1 MGFGEEQRRY
11 EAWARSFATEEQ
23 LHTHTYDEAGYPEWS
38 VVEKAFATCVA
49 ERALT
54 TLDDIEVR
62 AALFLISRS
71 WDLGTIVCWFSKP
84 PTLGVFSEDEI
95 LFLSRA
101 ALTDPDPGL
110 DDARYQLAAILP
122 LIQRAEVSELLLRLY
137 EFPHE
142 YTKRLALYSLASL
155 GYPAIRDLIARS
167 WELDDEYAKIG
178 CLHALTTWVND
189 PPLLRRYL
197 ARAETIPGEQL
208 AAWRAKL
215 S

>member
-1 MGFGEEQRRY
+1 MG
-11 EAWARSFATEEQ
+11 
-23 LHTHTYDEAGYPEWS
+23 
-38 VVEKAFATCVA
+38 
-49 ERALT
+49 
-54 TLDDIEVR
+54 
-62 AALFLISRS
+62 
-71 WDLGTIVCWFSKP
+71 
-84 PTLGVFSEDEI
+84 
-95 LFLSRA
+95 
-101 ALTDPDPGL
+101 
-110 DDARYQLAAILP
+110 
-122 LIQRAEVSELLLRLY
+122 LY

-167 WELDDEYAKIG
+167 WEFDDEYAKIG

-197 ARAETIPGEQL
+197 ARAETTPDEQL

>member
-1 MGFGEEQRRY
+1 MRATSSRRCC
-11 EAWARSFATEEQ
+11 
-23 LHTHTYDEAGYPEWS
+23 P
-38 VVEKAFATCVA
+38 C
-49 ERALT
+49 
-54 TLDDIEVR
+54 
-62 AALFLISRS
+62 
-71 WDLGTIVCWFSKP
+71 
-84 PTLGVFSEDEI
+84 
-95 LFLSRA
+95 
-101 ALTDPDPGL
+101 
-110 DDARYQLAAILP
+110 
-122 LIQRAEVSELLLRLY
+122 IQRAEVTELLLGLY

-167 WELDDEYAKIG
+167 WEFDDEYAKIG

-197 ARAETIPGEQL
+197 ARAETTPDEQL